1 MYGKAHGLIKLYAL
15 HSTHAHS
22 GAKHTWMLPM
32 TPVDSILLATLTVLP
47 QMS

>member
-1 MYGKAHGLIKLYAL
+1 M
-15 HSTHAHS
+15 
-22 GAKHTWMLPM
+22 AKHQASTSVALPAFKHMFSSSAERTWMLPM

>member
-1 MYGKAHGLIKLYAL
+1 MAKHQPSTFAAL
-15 HSTHAHS
+15 PAFKHMLSSSAQ
-22 GAKHTWMLPM
+22 HTWMLPM